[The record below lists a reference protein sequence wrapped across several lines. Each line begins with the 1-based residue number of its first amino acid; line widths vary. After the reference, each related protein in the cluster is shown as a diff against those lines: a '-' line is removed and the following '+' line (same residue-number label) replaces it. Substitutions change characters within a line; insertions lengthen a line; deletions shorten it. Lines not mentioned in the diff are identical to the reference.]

1 MQPFLKLLQLSLSIE
16 HQVKTGRQ
24 LAMLM
29 KSAQGA
35 MYVAIVPPLDMV
47 QHASNLFVV
56 VGELTHGSA
65 TYGVDRK
72 REHHPSLVAEACLFN
87 WPQPFKL
94 CQSPHQERL
103 PTSASLLKREG
114 AGCHVRTLCAM

>member
-1 MQPFLKLLQLSLSIE
+1 MNALNAVLHYLKLLQLSLSIE

-24 LAMLM
+24 LAMRM

-35 MYVAIVPPLDMV
+35 MYVAIVPPQDMV

-65 TYGVDRK
+65 TYGVSRK
-72 REHHPSLVAEACLFN
+72 RQHHQSLVAEGCLFN
-87 WPQPFKL
+87 CHNPSSCASHPVKSAFQPQPL
-94 CQSPHQERL
+94 
-103 PTSASLLKREG
+103 
-114 AGCHVRTLCAM
+114 V